1 MTGKNVIK
9 AAIDKMTELDAAGW
23 ALVLLRCDREAD
35 IRRTVCAQGEN
46 RGLAKKGSRATHFKH
61 QGSHRNGDGQALWR
75 AV

>member
-35 IRRTVCAQGEN
+35 IRRTVEGYVHIARYAPRVKTADWQKRQQSN
-46 RGLAKKGSRATHFKH
+46 PF
-61 QGSHRNGDGQALWR
+61 
-75 AV
+75 